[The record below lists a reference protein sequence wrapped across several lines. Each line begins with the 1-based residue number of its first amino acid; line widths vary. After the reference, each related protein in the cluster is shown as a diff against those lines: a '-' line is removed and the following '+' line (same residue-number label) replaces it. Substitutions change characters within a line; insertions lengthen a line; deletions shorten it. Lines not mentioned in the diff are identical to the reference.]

1 MFDDLGWK
9 DQIIQDD
16 IVHGGQRTRARVL
29 LVVPVTTVKLRHR
42 QDALFADEHDVL
54 SGEFFSSR
62 NQAGMYLLEG
72 LRNRHITKNRHLVVE
87 LHLINVGDVE
97 AMQLRLQVNWQKGK
111 QILTLIYPTHSRC
124 SNHSLYGNTS
134 ATLLLVLV
142 VLFAIQIGRG
152 KKQKKEKKK

>member
-16 IVHGGQRTRARVL
+16 IVHGGQRTRVRVL
-29 LVVPVTTVKLRHR
+29 LVVPVTTVKLRLR
-42 QDALFADEHDVL
+42 LDALFTDEHDIL
-54 SGEFFSSR
+54 SGDFFSSR

-72 LRNRHITKNRHLVVE
+72 LLLRNQHITENRHLVVK
-87 LHLINVGDVE
+87 LHLTNVGDVE
-97 AMQLRLQVNWQKGK
+97 ATQLRLQVNWQKRK

-142 VLFAIQIGRG
+142 VLLKSQIYTQN
-152 KKQKKEKKK
+152 KK